1 MGNNNMPTRVSDLSI
16 DELKSLIH
24 EVVAQTIKELLH
36 DPDDGLELHKN
47 FKIALQHSL
56 CNIDAGEQTQPAEAV
71 AGKLGLR
78 W

>member
-1 MGNNNMPTRVSDLSI
+1 MPTRVSDLSI

-24 EVVAQTIKELLH
+24 EVVAQTIQELLH
-36 DPDDGLELHKN
+36 DPDDGLELQED

-56 CNIDAGEQTQPAEAV
+56 NNIDIGEQTQPAEAV
-71 AGKLGLR
+71 VGKLGLR

>member
-1 MGNNNMPTRVSDLSI
+1 MPTRVSDLSI

-24 EVVAQTIKELLH
+24 EVVAQTIKELLR
-36 DPDDGLELHKN
+36 DPDDGLELQED

-56 CNIDAGEQTQPAEAV
+56 NNIDIGEQTQPAEAV
-71 AGKLGLR
+71 VGKLGLR